1 MKRNIA
7 ELIIFVILFIGGLW
21 LCQKCNPPKVE
32 IQIREKIDTLIVVD
46 TIRITEPV
54 EVFREVRD
62 TMWVDVGDIIVVHD
76 TTFIPLPREYVT
88 YQDTS
93 YKAVVSGFVPRLEEI
108 EVYPKTQYITIQT
121 EKTRTVTKPTRF
133 GVGVQAGYGVTPK
146 GFQPYVGV
154 GISYNILAF

>member
-54 EVFREVRD
+54 EIWREVRD

-76 TTFIPLPREYVT
+76 TTYLPLPREYVT
-88 YQDTS
+88 YADTS
-93 YKAVVSGFVPRLEEI
+93 YTATISGYRPRLEEI
-108 EVYPKTQYITIQT
+108 DIYPRTQYITIQT

-133 GVGVQAGYGVTPK
+133 GIGAQAGYGITPK

>member
-1 MKRNIA
+1 M
-7 ELIIFVILFIGGLW
+7 W
-21 LCQKCNPPKVE
+21 LCQKCNPPKLE

-121 EKTRTVTKPTRF
+121 EKTRTVMKPTRF